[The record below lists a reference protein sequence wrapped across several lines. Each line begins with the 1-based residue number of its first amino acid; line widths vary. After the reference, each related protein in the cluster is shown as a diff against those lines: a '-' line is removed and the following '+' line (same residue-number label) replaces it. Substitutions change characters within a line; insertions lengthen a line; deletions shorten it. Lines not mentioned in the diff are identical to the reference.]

1 MGLAQICPVV
11 IVRDGAATLAATLR
25 SLSHFPE
32 VVVYEN
38 DSVDD
43 TLAICERFAN
53 VRVVRGEFIGFGP
66 TKNRAASFARA
77 SWILSLDADER
88 LGDELLVALEA
99 LELHD
104 ARTAYA
110 LHRHNLFMG
119 REVRR
124 GGWGN
129 NWLVRLYHRDTCRFT
144 EARVHEKVVA
154 PAGVTVAR
162 VGGALWHDAVTDVDQ
177 FLQKI
182 SRYSALS
189 CGGSSRLRSPPH
201 IAAGAV
207 WAFIRS
213 YFLQLGFLEG
223 WRGLV
228 IANCDA
234 QGTFFKHLKRYL
246 DARSRRQ
253 DVAHVEDRR
262 YSLRG

>member
-1 MGLAQICPVV
+1 MGLAQICPVL
-11 IVRDGAATLAATLR
+11 IVRDGAATIAATLR
-25 SLSHFPE
+25 SLSRFPE

-38 DSVDD
+38 GSLDD

-66 TKNRAASFARA
+66 TKNRAASYARA
-77 SWILSLDADER
+77 SWILSIDADER
-88 LGDELLVALEA
+88 LGEELLSGLEA
-99 LELHD
+99 LDLRD
-104 ARTAYA
+104 ACAAYA

-119 REVRR
+119 KDVRR

-129 NWLVRLYHRDTCRFT
+129 NWLVRLYHRDVCRFT
-144 EARVHEKVVA
+144 EARVHEKVTV
-154 PAGVTVAR
+154 PADVRVAR
-162 VGGALWHDAVTDVDQ
+162 LGGALWHDAVTDVDQ

-189 CGGSSRLRSPPH
+189 CGGGNRLRSPPH

-207 WAFIRS
+207 WAFLRS

-246 DARSRRQ
+246 DARSCR
-253 DVAHVEDRR
+253 DAAANVDDRP
-262 YSLRG
+262 YSVRG